1 MVERPQCINLMVGSQ
16 YKADDEN
23 ESQIEHFKVEE
34 SDDLLVSCGAKLK
47 SKLYRENE
55 VYKKND

>member
-1 MVERPQCINLMVGSQ
+1 MVGSQ

-34 SDDLLVSCGAKLK
+34 SDDVLVSCGAKLK